1 METTYQK
8 LVKLRTLPEKKLREL
23 WAHIFETEAP
33 QNASIAMMAMRLA
46 PRMSDDMLKA
56 EGFPSPKLKKLRYIP
71 QPGRQRIRHYK
82 GKDYIVNETKY
93 GLEFNNKVYKSYSS
107 IANEITGQ
115 QRNGLEFFRIKK

>member
-46 PRMSDDMLKA
+46 PRVSDDMFKAGGLLPLK
-56 EGFPSPKLKKLRYIP
+56 PKKVCYIP
-71 QPGRQRIRHYK
+71 QPGMQRIRHYK

-93 GLEFNNKVYKSYSS
+93 GLEFNKSYSS